1 MCAFP
6 YHYCTSSALL
16 HPTTL
21 DFFCYARLCRVNL
34 PQEPV
39 SGYGLKNQYHQQRG
53 VVEPVAAQD
62 HQNPRGL
69 GRAGSCY
76 PCVSLRR
83 RTANYRTCAAQ
94 SRRNGGLCDLS
105 PWEPSHVPS
114 VKVGLRRQTHA
125 SETYVVKAKSLELLY
140 PTMARTR
147 TALSLAFLFFSGA
160 TMMSDPV

>member
-39 SGYGLKNQYHQQRG
+39 SGYGLKNLYHQQRG
-53 VVEPVAAQD
+53 VVEPVATQD
-62 HQNPRGL
+62 HQN
-69 GRAGSCY
+69 
-76 PCVSLRR
+76 
-83 RTANYRTCAAQ
+83 
-94 SRRNGGLCDLS
+94 LCDLS

-160 TMMSDPV
+160 TMISDPV